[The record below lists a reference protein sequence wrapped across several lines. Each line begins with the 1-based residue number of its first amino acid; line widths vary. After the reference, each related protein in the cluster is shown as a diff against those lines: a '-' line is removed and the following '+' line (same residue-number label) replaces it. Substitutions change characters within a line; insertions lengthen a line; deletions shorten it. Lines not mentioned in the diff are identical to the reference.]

1 MASYARYDHTERV
14 ELVGVSLGL
23 RGLTAGVVV
32 DHRVFGLVHSYTT
45 ALQTLLTGA
54 VTLVQL
60 VVKDVVGHKRKAGL
74 VKFSMWLARSMV
86 MIKKPVKKQ
95 SLSSFSDETAMNT
108 AETILTIGLVGTC
121 SAACHTSGWPN
132 RHRGVR
138 GLRSS

>member
-1 MASYARYDHTERV
+1 MQTSTKLILERCSYSQQNIPLSLKKIISEKNSGVQYQDNGATSLFIYLIFYTE
-14 ELVGVSLGL
+14 LLLHNIQS
-23 RGLTAGVVV
+23 
-32 DHRVFGLVHSYTT
+32 SY
-45 ALQTLLTGA
+45 
-54 VTLVQL
+54 
-60 VVKDVVGHKRKAGL
+60 
-74 VKFSMWLARSMV
+74 KFSMWLARSMV

-138 GLRSS
+138 GLRLNHNKVNRNVI